1 MTLAKTQSK
10 PSSEQT
16 SFCLS
21 SSPDK
26 QKSHSLRSLRLC
38 GEKILIRVCR
48 RESAAKISSRPSRLG
63 VENIVEVVLLNIR
76 PVRIYKILRQDYRC
90 YDNHR
95 A

>member
-1 MTLAKTQSK
+1 MTLANRQSK
-10 PSSEQT
+10 PSSEQ
-16 SFCLS
+16 SCFCLS

-26 QKSHSLRSLRLC
+26 QKTHSLRSLRLC

-63 VENIVEVVLLNIR
+63 VKYLVEVVLLKIR
-76 PVRIYKILRQDYRC
+76 PVRIYKILRQDYSC
-90 YDNHR
+90 YDDHR